1 MTRRILISWQYWSRL
16 QLIIQM
22 IKIYYVMQMS
32 KSRILALIKLFRKF
46 WFKIYK
52 SYLKNN
58 LKHLKQKQLN
68 MRVKFFKHKN
78 QSSLINLFVILQIKQ
93 VNLIQ
98 LKLLAM
104 KKYLLTPYKSNLRQK
119 LYKVHKNIKKWQ
131 TCRLT

>member
-1 MTRRILISWQYWSRL
+1 M
-16 QLIIQM
+16 
-22 IKIYYVMQMS
+22 YYVMQMS

-46 WFKIYK
+46 KFKIYK

-119 LYKVHKNIKKWQ
+119 LYKVHKKIKKWQ
-131 TCRLT
+131 T